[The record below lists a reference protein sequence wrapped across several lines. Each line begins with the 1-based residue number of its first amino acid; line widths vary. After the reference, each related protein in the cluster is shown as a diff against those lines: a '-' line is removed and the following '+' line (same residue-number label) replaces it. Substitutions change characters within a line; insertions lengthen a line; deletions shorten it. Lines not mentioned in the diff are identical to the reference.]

1 MPKRIALVIASA
13 LVALV
18 LPLASS
24 AQAATYPQF
33 GKVQYDSPGSD
44 TGSNTSLN
52 AEYITIKN
60 TSSSRL
66 SLTGYT
72 VHDAA
77 GHSYTFGTFH
87 LSAGKTV
94 YLHTGTGTD
103 TWQHRYWGQDW
114 YVEQQRR
121 HRPPAQ
127 RPRHSPRCLH
137 LPRRRARLQDLLTH
151 QTAGAVTRRTPTFA
165 VLANR

>member
-1 MPKRIALVIASA
+1 MAKRIALVIASA
-13 LVALV
+13 LVVLA

-24 AQAATYPQF
+24 AQAATYPLQF
-33 GKVQYDSPGSD
+33 GRVNYDSPGSD
-44 TGSNTSLN
+44 TGSNVSLN

-87 LSAGKTV
+87 LSAGQTV
-94 YLHTGTGTD
+94 YLHTGTGTN
-103 TWQHRYWGQDW
+103 TWQHRYWGKSW
-114 YVEQQRR
+114 YVWNNNGDTAHLHNALGTLRDACSW
-121 HRPPAQ
+121 PGG
-127 RPRHSPRCLH
+127 SPGYKYC
-137 LPRRRARLQDLLTH
+137 
-151 QTAGAVTRRTPTFA
+151 
-165 VLANR
+165 